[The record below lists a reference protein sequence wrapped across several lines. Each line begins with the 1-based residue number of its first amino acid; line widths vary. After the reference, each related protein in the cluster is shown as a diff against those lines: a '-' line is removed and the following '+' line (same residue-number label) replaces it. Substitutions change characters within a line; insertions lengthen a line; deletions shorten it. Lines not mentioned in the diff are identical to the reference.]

1 MKNLLFIIF
10 AIQINFA
17 DIVTIGSCATQ
28 IVCEL
33 GDCDRITG
41 TDKQS
46 QIELQ
51 NPVKNIGYWR
61 SINVETILQ
70 TEPKLIIASKSA
82 GPPKSIQLLKSTTH
96 PLFIIKKA
104 QNWEDLMT
112 NISLIASQLGKDN
125 QGNILITLLTNRLSK
140 INTQKFQNLRILGV
154 YSPMGQ
160 RIFANSKSSPASFL
174 IEQLGAINLSEF
186 EGPKIISKEIALDLN
201 PDAILMTERTAKWL
215 ENEKFD
221 SINLLLNKPQF
232 KTLKVQDNALSE
244 VCLKTLDSL
253 ESLYYE

>member
-1 MKNLLFIIF
+1 MKNLIFILFIV
-10 AIQINFA
+10 QINYSN
-17 DIVTIGSCATQ
+17 IVSIGSCATQ
-28 IVCEL
+28 IICEL
-33 GDCDRITG
+33 GDCNRITG

-46 QIELQ
+46 QIELPS
-51 NPVKNIGYWR
+51 PVKNIGYWR

-70 TEPKLIIASKSA
+70 TEPNLIIASDSA
-82 GPPKSIQLLKSTTH
+82 GPPKSIKLLKSTTH
-96 PLFIIKKA
+96 PMFIIKRA
-104 QNWEDLMT
+104 QNWEDLMI
-112 NISLIASQLGKDN
+112 NISLIASQLDKEN
-125 QGNILITLLTNRLSK
+125 EGNLLISLITNRLAK

-186 EGPKIISKEIALDLN
+186 EGPKIISKEIALDLD
-201 PDAILMTERTAKWL
+201 PDAVLMTERTAKWL
-215 ENEKFD
+215 ENKKFE
-221 SINLLLNKPQF
+221 SINLLLNKPKF